1 MVSFV
6 YSQSVPDEKILEMK
20 TAFAKY
26 DADGSGMLSND
37 EFRRI
42 APDMGVR
49 HNSHKNG
56 CQFYNSQSK
65 NGCQFYNFVLLVSL
79 SSPSFSQACL
89 GKTNALASVFTK
101 TRSRLQN

>member
-1 MVSFV
+1 MISFV

-49 HNSHKNG
+49 HAAV
-56 CQFYNSQSK
+56 
-65 NGCQFYNFVLLVSL
+65 FVAPKPVLARGIVLFVIKTPKLV
-79 SSPSFSQACL
+79 FC
-89 GKTNALASVFTK
+89 
-101 TRSRLQN
+101 R

>member
-49 HNSHKNG
+49 HNSQKLR
-56 CQFYNSQSK
+56 
-65 NGCQFYNFVLLVSL
+65 LLL
-79 SSPSFSQACL
+79 S
-89 GKTNALASVFTK
+89 
-101 TRSRLQN
+101 

>member
-1 MVSFV
+1 MH
-6 YSQSVPDEKILEMK
+6 SQSVPDEKILEMK

-49 HNSHKNG
+49 HNSKNNG

-65 NGCQFYNFVLLVSL
+65 NGCQFYDF
-79 SSPSFSQACL
+79 
-89 GKTNALASVFTK
+89 
-101 TRSRLQN
+101 

>member
-49 HNSHKNG
+49 HNPKRLP
-56 CQFYNSQSK
+56 
-65 NGCQFYNFVLLVSL
+65 VLQLCFTRLL
-79 SSPSFSQACL
+79 SSPSFSQA
-89 GKTNALASVFTK
+89 
-101 TRSRLQN
+101 